1 MTIGAVSS
9 VTDKPGLQEVEDLFR
24 QHHELVY
31 RTAYSILHSAADAE
45 DVVQSL
51 FLRLV
56 RRQLPPEVRTN
67 VRGYFYRAA
76 VNQSLD
82 IIRARRRCEL
92 VADMETLDVPSGSAD
107 TQFAERLHR
116 ELDAALAELSPEAV
130 QILLLRYTHNYSD
143 KQIAAYRNGPRRISS
158 TCRPRFPRARPRTQC
173 ASTTTIWRRDCRRCC
188 KRCSSIVF
196 R

>member
-1 MTIGAVSS
+1 MAIGAVSS
-9 VTDKPGLQEVEDLFR
+9 VTDKPGLQQVEDLFR
-24 QHHELVY
+24 EHHELVY

-82 IIRARRRCEL
+82 IIRSRRRYEL
-92 VADMETLDVPSGSAD
+92 VADMEDLDVPSASTD
-107 TQFAERLHR
+107 SLFAERLHR
-116 ELDAALAELSPEAV
+116 GLESALGELSPEAV
-130 QILLLRYTHNYSD
+130 HILVLRYTHNYSD
-143 KQIAAYRNGPRRISS
+143 KQIAALLGMSRVAVAVRLLRS
-158 TCRPRFPRARPRTQC
+158 RARLKKLM
-173 ASTTTIWRRDCRRCC
+173 RD
-188 KRCSSIVF
+188 SLGEES
-196 R
+196 